1 MTATNAIGTS
11 GPSIPSDAV
20 SPFINTPP
28 TAAGVNVLT
37 TGKTA
42 VLITLSGSDANGD
55 SLTFSIDSQPAN
67 GYVGSITEVDGST
80 ATVIYAPSLGFNG
93 VDTFTYVVSDGY
105 DNSVAATVTV
115 DVGESASLPPSSPKV
130 WSHSTVST
138 PPGTPVTATLQAWDA
153 ELDGLDWIVVHALGG
168 VAQFIPSSSTTSN
181 ALGYSTND
189 VIFTPNTGFSGTGH
203 IIFYVDD
210 GNNPSSYYNVASVNI
225 EVGVG
230 NGQTSTIV
238 SAPALSVPG
247 TAVLFLG
254 MLGLVLVFLF
264 RNRNRSQT

>member
-1 MTATNAIGTS
+1 M
-11 GPSIPSDAV
+11 PSNVA
-20 SPFINTPP
+20 SPLNTPP
-28 TAAGVNVLT
+28 VANGVNVST
-37 TGKTA
+37 PKTTA
-42 VLITLSGSDANGD
+42 VLITLSGSDADGQ
-55 SLTFSIDSQPAN
+55 SLTFAIATQPAN
-67 GYVGSITEVDGST
+67 GYLLSTSGLGLVTAVDGTS
-80 ATVIYAPSLGFNG
+80 ATLIYAPSIGFNG
-93 VDTFTYVVSDGY
+93 VDTFTYVGNDGY

-130 WSHSTVST
+130 WPHSTVST

-153 ELDGLDWIVVHALGG
+153 ELDGLNWIVVDVLGG

-210 GNNPSSYYNVASVNI
+210 GNNPGPYYNVASVNI

-238 SAPALSVPG
+238 SAPALSIHG
-247 TAVLFLG
+247 TAALFFG
-254 MLGLVLVFLF
+254 MLGLVLVFLI
-264 RNRNRSQT
+264 RNRSRSQT